1 MATDQT
7 VGDPDAKPK
16 KDLWDKLSIILEPVG
31 GLITAITIAMVSYYA
46 SDYINRNQENEAK
59 TRLYTELM
67 SKREESEA
75 ALRKDMFSSIINS
88 LLRENVTMDEK
99 ILQLELLAY
108 NFHESLNLTPLFT
121 YLNRK
126 NNGDTKDEALRTS
139 YRQRLFNMSKEVTSK
154 QLASLE
160 GVASVE
166 KFVYFYDSLA
176 FNPNDTFSCVFLD
189 SIVNGK
195 KIDSI
200 KHIVHLT
207 ILEKDEVNSSVKV
220 RLKVATRMP
229 GKQDK
234 VVDPSFTIDYFEFP
248 MIDNTRLINDKRVAA
263 VLRDFDPVNKF
274 IEMDVI
280 FFPGSHSSL
289 KERPYYDDIV
299 AKLLP
304 KSKK

>member
-166 KFVYFYDSLA
+166 KFVYFYDSME

-207 ILEKDEVNSSVKV
+207 ILEKDEINSSVKV

-304 KSKK
+304 KSKN

>member
-207 ILEKDEVNSSVKV
+207 ILEKDEINSSVKV

>member
-1 MATDQT
+1 MAADQT
-7 VGDPDAKPK
+7 VGDPDSKPK

-126 NNGDTKDEALRTS
+126 NNGDTKDEALRNS

-207 ILEKDEVNSSVKV
+207 ILEKDEINSSVKV

>member
-207 ILEKDEVNSSVKV
+207 ILEKDEINSSVKV

-304 KSKK
+304 KSKN